1 MPKKRVKQQPANNT
15 EKLLSRL
22 IDLLESSIIVDLAH
36 KGFARNTIGKIVGRD
51 IHRIV
56 NLLKPINKE
65 IQKLRR

>member
-1 MPKKRVKQQPANNT
+1 MPNKRVKQQPENNT

-36 KGFARNTIGKIVGRD
+36 KGFAYNTIQKIVGGD
-51 IHRIV
+51 IHRIAK
-56 NLLKPINKE
+56 LLKPIKKE